1 MDPVEELARTQED
14 IYNTEKEIERQKEE
28 GPRLIAE
35 LKSRLTIL
43 QLREVSLLEKT
54 QQPVARLGGLLLAA
68 VWDSTAAGGSEAGDD
83 EGEREKI
90 DQFRSSTQEP
100 GGSAPPV
107 EFSQP
112 LSDIPDE
119 RVKVTRKEAHDMRT
133 MKKAAE
139 VLVEKVLDI
148 RDVDLTSE
156 DLDEFQKCVANVRMR
171 MKRMAMETEKKRKGL
186 ERPDET
192 FLSSSAFEE
201 LKKKVDAKK
210 QALQSLEESAE
221 DDMEEAVE
229 GEEVARRGFYKP
241 FKDLVPHSKDMKRR
255 AAPLL
260 ASVREWCEANYS
272 DIVSAI
278 GYMLHAVCYND
289 DKMVAAL
296 GWRIFSQGT
305 DAILT
310 SEVPHLVALWL
321 VERLRLGRGRY
332 TDTRLLMLRYMD
344 GLI

>member
-1 MDPVEELARTQED
+1 METMCFFHHDGMRPL
-14 IYNTEKEIERQKEE
+14 E
-28 GPRLIAE
+28 GARLIAKLE
-35 LKSRLTIL
+35 SRLTVL
-43 QLREVSLLEKT
+43 QLREVSLLEKAK
-54 QQPVARLGGLLLAA
+54 QPVARPGGLLVTA
-68 VWDSTAAGGSEAGDD
+68 VWDSTAGGSPEDISEAGDD
-83 EGEREKI
+83 GEGEKEEI

-100 GGSAPPV
+100 GGSAPSV
-107 EFSQP
+107 EFSQA

-139 VLVEKVLDI
+139 VLVEKVLDVQ
-148 RDVDLTSE
+148 DVDLTSE
-156 DLDEFQKCVANVRMR
+156 DLDKFKKCVKNVRMR
-171 MKRMAMETEKKRKGL
+171 LLRMAKETDKKRTGL

-201 LKKKVDAKK
+201 FKKKVDAKK
-210 QALQSLEESAE
+210 LALDSSESAE
-221 DDMEEAVE
+221 DEMEEAVV
-229 GEEVARRGFYKP
+229 EEEEAVAGRGFYKR
-241 FKDLVPHSKDMKRR
+241 FKDLVHHSKDMKRR

-260 ASVREWCEANYS
+260 DSVREWCEANYS

-278 GYMLHAVCYND
+278 GYMLHVTCYND
-289 DKMVAAL
+289 DKNVAAL
-296 GWRIFSQGT
+296 GWRLFIEGT

-332 TDTRLLMLRYMD
+332 TDTRLLMLR
-344 GLI
+344 